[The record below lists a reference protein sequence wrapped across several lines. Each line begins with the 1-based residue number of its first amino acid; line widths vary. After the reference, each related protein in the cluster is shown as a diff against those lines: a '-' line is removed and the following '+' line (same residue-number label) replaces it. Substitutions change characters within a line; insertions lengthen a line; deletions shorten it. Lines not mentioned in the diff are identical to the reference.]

1 LRPAHYIT
9 LAVAIALTGLL
20 YWGGNTIPPAKPK
33 GDANT
38 PPMAGGMPSGSN
50 TVKPASF
57 DSILAASRKQLSKT
71 AADSVKT
78 VENELAAI
86 SDSSQMA
93 AVFLRLAHTWEI
105 NKQLPVAAYYGAKA
119 AKLENSEKKL
129 NFAGQFFLELM
140 HDAGSPGIQMWAAQ
154 EAIDCFNRS
163 MAINPNNDTTKM
175 ALASA
180 YIEGGGQ
187 PMQGVQ
193 LLLGIVR
200 EKPGNVPAGMMLGK
214 LAIQSGQ
221 YDKAITRFE
230 GLLQADPKNTEA
242 MYFLA
247 EAYKGKGDKRKAIEL
262 FEQCKKLVNKPE
274 FSKDIDQYI
283 NTFK

>member
-1 LRPAHYIT
+1 L
-9 LAVAIALTGLL
+9 
-20 YWGGNTIPPAKPK
+20 GGNTIPPAKPAGAK
-33 GDANT
+33 T
-38 PPMAGGMPSGSN
+38 PPMAGEMSSGSN

-57 DSILAASRKQLSKT
+57 DSILAASRKQLSPT
-71 AADSVKT
+71 AAGEVKA

-86 SDSSQMA
+86 RDSSQMA
-93 AVFLRLAHTWEI
+93 AVYVRLAHTWEV
-105 NKQLPVAAYYGAKA
+105 NKQLSVAAYYGAKS

-140 HDAGSPGIQMWAAQ
+140 HDAGSPGVQLWAAQ

-163 MAINPNNDTTKM
+163 LAVNPNSDTTKM

-180 YIEGGGQ
+180 YIEGSGQ

-200 EKPGNVPAGMMLGK
+200 EKPDDIPANMMLGK

-221 YDKAITRFE
+221 YDKAVKRFE
-230 GLLQADPKNTEA
+230 DLLQKNPDNTEA
-242 MYFLA
+242 VYFLA
-247 EAYKGKGDKRKAIEL
+247 EAYKGMGNKAKAIEL
-262 FEQCKKLVNKPE
+262 FEKCKKMVNKPE
-274 FSKDIDQYI
+274 FSRDIDKYI
-283 NTFK
+283 NSFK